1 MSKHAW
7 SGLHNQKERRRQ
19 SLWLVVWTTH
29 CMNTA
34 VCSHRRPL
42 TDRPTLLWT
51 VHVTKLSKAHT
62 ARSELPW
69 QWGSHHPTAVCYCPR
84 FRPLSLLW
92 AWFISWDRP
101 DRFLAAVPRVIMIRT
116 ALRSLA
122 CTRLPF
128 STGNA
133 RPALWYRLAQTQQEQ
148 TPDEDNQLPPTIEE
162 LKKIDPSIGRVGK
175 TWNYDLELSALA
187 QRLGYKLSQLPSLQM
202 ALTHFSVV
210 TNRPMVLGQR
220 VEGSKRRQRRPHCR

>member
-122 CTRLPF
+122 CGGRFLT
-128 STGNA
+128 
-133 RPALWYRLAQTQQEQ
+133 EC
-148 TPDEDNQLPPTIEE
+148 TPNYGIVDRSSKFRHSDEDNSALSISKRQ
-162 LKKIDPSIGRVGK
+162 KIDPSIG
-175 TWNYDLELSALA
+175 Y
-187 QRLGYKLSQLPSLQM
+187 
-202 ALTHFSVV
+202 
-210 TNRPMVLGQR
+210 
-220 VEGSKRRQRRPHCR
+220 RRGDYV